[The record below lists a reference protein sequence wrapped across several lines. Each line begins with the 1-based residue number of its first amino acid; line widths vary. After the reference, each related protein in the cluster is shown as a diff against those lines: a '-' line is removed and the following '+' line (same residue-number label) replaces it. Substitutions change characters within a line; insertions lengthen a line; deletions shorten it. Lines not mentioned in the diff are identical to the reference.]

1 MRPNTRPLL
10 PLLVL
15 SIASTLSCTVWVAP
29 ATLAPATRA
38 AAAAP
43 PAADPDLEAVQTHLL
58 RHAQRTGQSEA
69 ELRVLARTLVEEAH
83 RHHLDPDLVLAV
95 VHVESRYDAYA
106 VSDKRAMGLMQILP
120 ATGEWLAAQTGVTWQ
135 GPQTLFDPIA
145 NVRLGVAYLRILLD
159 RYDGDLSAAL
169 VAYNWGPGH
178 VDGRLRDGEPLP
190 ATYSELVLRAY
201 GQQARRAASNTPS
214 SAHRVGSERNSEV

>member
-10 PLLVL
+10 SLFVL
-15 SIASTLSCTVWVAP
+15 ATASTLSCTVGVAP
-29 ATLAPATRA
+29 RPLEPAVRVEAP
-38 AAAAP
+38 AP
-43 PAADPDLEAVQTHLL
+43 PAADPDLEAVQRHLL
-58 RHAQRTGQSEA
+58 HYAQRTGLCEA

-83 RHHLDPDLVLAV
+83 RNHLDPHLVLAV

-120 ATGEWLAAQTGVTWQ
+120 ETGEWLAAQTGVTWL

-159 RYDGDLSAAL
+159 RYDGDLPAAL

-178 VDGRLRDGEPLP
+178 VDGRLREGGPLP

-201 GQQARRAASNTPS
+201 GQQARRAASNTRRGD
-214 SAHRVGSERNSEV
+214 ADEDSEV